1 MIQERTLH
9 TERIY
14 QGRLVGL
21 RVDTVELPSGRKTK
35 REIVEHGACSAI
47 VAIDSEDN
55 VLLVRQYRKPVE
67 KALLEIPAGLME
79 PGEDTLQCAR
89 REFEEETGFSAE
101 RWEKL
106 GFFYTSPGFCTEDM
120 HLYLATELRPAKS
133 APDSDEN
140 IELVRL
146 PLTAVSE
153 LIASGEVCDAKSIA
167 GLLMALRRVRAQ

>member
-1 MIQERTLH
+1 MSQERTLH

-21 RVDTVELPSGRKTK
+21 RVDTVELPSGRKTT
-35 REIVEHGACSAI
+35 REIVEHGGCAAI
-47 VAIDSEDN
+47 VAIDSEGN

-67 KALLEIPAGLME
+67 RVLLEIPAGGLE

-89 REFEEETGFSAE
+89 RELAEETGFSAE

-133 APDSDEN
+133 AADGDEN
-140 IELVRL
+140 IELVRV
-146 PLTAVSE
+146 PLTAVPE
-153 LIASGEVCDAKSIA
+153 LIASGEVCDGKSIA
-167 GLLMALRRVRAQ
+167 GLLIALGKVRA